1 MLQCDLVGLPHNGMS
16 DMNVLDIYR
25 SALLYLGGPA
35 GRNEILGNQ
44 EGILGGLTRADWRN
58 PIK

>member
-1 MLQCDLVGLPHNGMS
+1 ML